1 MGFHGK
7 DIFVRNNNQLF
18 DLLLVPNFRFKMI
31 GKEIKFNT
39 LVKMKKVSTVTGL
52 EPAISS
58 FD

>member
-1 MGFHGK
+1 MERMFL
-7 DIFVRNNNQLF
+7 RNNNQLY
-18 DLLLVPNFRFKMI
+18 DLLPVLNFRFKMI

-39 LVKMKKVSTVTGL
+39 LVKIKKVSTVTGL